1 MVIVFYAIF
10 IYFPLK
16 KIDYFQNFNFE
27 SCIVHQT
34 FHPKKFAF
42 SGVFVFLRRF
52 SSKKVWGKFQF
63 SIFGHYFG
71 HYFSFFNSE

>member
-1 MVIVFYAIF
+1 MVIAFYAIF

-27 SCIVHQT
+27 SCIVHQS

-42 SGVFVFLRRF
+42 SGVFAFYANFSLR
-52 SSKKVWGKFQF
+52 KV
-63 SIFGHYFG
+63 
-71 HYFSFFNSE
+71 

>member
-42 SGVFVFLRRF
+42 SGVFAFLKHF
-52 SSKKVWGKFQF
+52 SPEK
-63 SIFGHYFG
+63 I
-71 HYFSFFNSE
+71 